1 MINFLMRSQSKLKIN
16 SRQVEQKVEAT
27 INQIINNFLSF
38 LQLKQ
43 WVIFVQWVSFP
54 LPETSK

>member
-1 MINFLMRSQSKLKIN
+1 MINFLMRSQSKRKIN
-16 SRQVEQKVEAT
+16 SSQVEQKVEAT

-43 WVIFVQWVSFP
+43 
-54 LPETSK
+54 